1 MIKRMFFGFTL
12 FVALFTLVAWQ
23 FAKEELTEL
32 QPSEPQLTVE
42 ETTLDVV

>member
-32 QPSEPQLTVE
+32 QPSEQQVTME
-42 ETTLDVV
+42 ETAVEVV